1 MQLPK
6 HIVSCWLFKIPYQV
20 CRCRSCASPVPY
32 LPQIGRCNGY
42 SRGLRWFKPLVPA
55 LYILFWNIRILN
67 LCGLCWKAILVDCN
81 FVYNIRWVVCLGASW
96 ISTEISFSVAA
107 LISPFYISSLLLV
120 IIVGMFWFYCHW
132 SITDRVSLML
142 FKLSLITYLA
152 FVHLW

>member
-6 HIVSCWLFKIPYQV
+6 HIVSCWLFEIPYQV
-20 CRCRSCASPVPY
+20 CRCRSCASLVPY

-55 LYILFWNIRILN
+55 LYILFWNICILN
-67 LCGLCWKAILVDCN
+67 LCGLCWKAMLVDCN

-96 ISTEISFSVAA
+96 VSTEIRFSVAA
-107 LISPFYISSLLLV
+107 LISPFYISSFITGYNCRDVLVLLALV
-120 IIVGMFWFYCHW
+120 NHGQSFSF
-132 SITDRVSLML
+132 ML

-152 FVHLW
+152 FVHL